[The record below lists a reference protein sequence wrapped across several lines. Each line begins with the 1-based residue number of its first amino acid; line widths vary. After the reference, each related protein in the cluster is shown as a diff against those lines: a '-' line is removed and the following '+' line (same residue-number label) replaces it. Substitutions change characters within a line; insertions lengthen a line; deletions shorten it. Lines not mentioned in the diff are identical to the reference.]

1 MIKLMDLLFYYSP
14 LFSLTSVVLQVF
26 YKYVD
31 GQFLNL
37 FNFLI
42 PVKWEVWDLIFN
54 NLGLK

>member
-1 MIKLMDLLFYYSP
+1 MDLLFYYSP

-31 GQFLNL
+31 GQFLSL

>member
-31 GQFLNL
+31 GQFLSL